1 MDNIVDVDY
10 NVTSD
15 NKSYYDLEE
24 ATKIL
29 GVEEH
34 NIVYWCNK
42 FNDILKIKSVGQHH
56 IFDTYDIKNLKIIKE
71 YNLTKGMS
79 IREIREQLSKSQ
91 EIILKTEIDTVEVSM
106 INVFAKIM
114 NMQNQKIDELANTQ
128 SKLLK
133 LVEDLS
139 NSQIES
145 RQSFE
150 NILKEVSVDIEKQQ
164 ETIINKITEQL
175 SNESDDTRNKVLQS
189 EHERKDRDT
198 ELITMLRKSQK
209 DQQKI
214 IELQEHQISQNNKGF
229 LKKLFN
235 KNK

>member
-24 ATKIL
+24 VTKIL

-79 IREIREQLSKSQ
+79 IREIKEHLNKSQ

-114 NMQNQKIDELANTQ
+114 NMQNEKIDALADTQ
-128 SKLLK
+128 VKLLK
-133 LVEDLS
+133 LVEDLT
-139 NSQIES
+139 NSQVETK
-145 RQSFE
+145 QNFE
-150 NILKEVSVDIEKQQ
+150 QIIKEVSVGIENQKETIVNEITEKIINESKNSQNQSIEHEQQRRERDIEL
-164 ETIINKITEQL
+164 INTLK
-175 SNESDDTRNKVLQS
+175 
-189 EHERKDRDT
+189 
-198 ELITMLRKSQK
+198 KSQEE
-209 DQQKI
+209 QKKL
-214 IELQEHQISQNNKGF
+214 IELQQEQLTQSKQGF
-229 LKKLFN
+229 FKRLFN
-235 KNK
+235 KDK